1 MGSAF
6 LLFQLI
12 LPYEESGQQLFD
24 EQGINGVV
32 QLSIP
37 AFVVF
42 TLQKI
47 VLSHFQMQLVREM
60 LYALIFMQ
68 FIIAKHSIPFRKFL
82 KKTAVP
88 TLFPRP
94 SSSRDQAVKTRKSNV
109 VEKMDRARLKKGIV
123 ADLSSR
129 GNMYRDYAIY
139 IL

>member
-1 MGSAF
+1 MQQLIAAIHTKMGSAF

-60 LYALIFMQ
+60 FYALIFMQ
-68 FIIAKHSIPFRKFL
+68 FIIAKHSIPFRKF
-82 KKTAVP
+82 KQQHIKQQQPPPPMASQ
-88 TLFPRP
+88 FERP
-94 SSSRDQAVKTRKSNV
+94 VKEEAVK
-109 VEKMDRARLKKGIV
+109 LHQ
-123 ADLSSR
+123 SR
-129 GNMYRDYAIY
+129 FNK
-139 IL
+139 